1 MPPRS
6 LSDRSPV
13 CVTHFDETFLESSS
27 QSSFEVKGSSK
38 STSRKAYKSLAFA
51 QENEVFEIPHI
62 NDFTDEDVAATWYD
76 AEEYAEIKAD
86 YQCVIF
92 MMESGE
98 RIDDDEEHT
107 TRGLEYRTQQGAW
120 SRYENKRDAYNAVLD
135 EQDRHWKKDIDDPEA
150 LRRVYVEQVAK
161 CQKAAEQRAAQDEMD
176 MREIMRADAFR
187 EEQQVRRK
195 ASKIK
200 PKLVKMKDGSDSSA
214 VRKSSLSKKS
224 KRDSV

>member
-27 QSSFEVKGSSK
+27 QSSSFDVKGSNNK
-38 STSRKAYKSLAFA
+38 KAYKSLAFA

-161 CQKAAEQRAAQDEMD
+161 CQRAAEQRAAQDEVD
-176 MREIMRADAFR
+176 MREILRADAFR

-200 PKLVKMKDGSDSSA
+200 PKLVKMKDGSDSSSA

>member
-27 QSSFEVKGSSK
+27 SCSSSFEIKGGRK
-38 STSRKAYKSLAFA
+38 TTTTITKAYKSLAFA
-51 QENEVFEIPHI
+51 QENEVFEILHI
-62 NDFTDEDVAATWYD
+62 NDYTDEDVAATWYD
-76 AEEYAEIKAD
+76 AEDYAEIKAD

-98 RIDDDEEHT
+98 RAFDDEEHT

-120 SRYENKRDAYNAVLD
+120 NRYENKRDAYNAVLD

-150 LRRVYVEQVAK
+150 IRRVYVEQVAK
-161 CQKAAEQRAAQDEMD
+161 CQKAAEERAAQDELD
-176 MREIMRADAFR
+176 VREIARADAFR
-187 EEQQVRRK
+187 QEQLNKRK
-195 ASKIK
+195 ALKIK
-200 PKLVKMKDGSDSSA
+200 PKLVKMKDGGGVS
-214 VRKSSLSKKS
+214 RKA
-224 KRDSV
+224 KRECV

>member
-6 LSDRSPV
+6 FSDRSPV
-13 CVTHFDETFLESSS
+13 CVAHFDDHRLESSS
-27 QSSFEVKGSSK
+27 PPSQSSSFELHKRK
-38 STSRKAYKSLAFA
+38 KAYKSLAFA

-76 AEEYAEIKAD
+76 AEDYAAIKAD

-98 RIDDDEEHT
+98 RIDDNNDDDNEEHT

-120 SRYENKRDAYNAVLD
+120 NRYENKRDAYNAVLD

-150 LRRVYVEQVAK
+150 IRRVYVEQVAK
-161 CQKAAEQRAAQDEMD
+161 CQKAAEERAAQDEVD
-176 MREIMRADAFR
+176 VRELARADAFR
-187 EEQQVRRK
+187 QEQLIKRK
-195 ASKIK
+195 ALKVK
-200 PKLVKMKDGSDSSA
+200 PKLVKMKDGDG
-214 VRKSSLSKKS
+214 RKS
-224 KRDSV
+224 KRDCV